1 MVETPITWLFP
12 LEILRRPQAWC
23 LLLTPTLAHPRL
35 VLFLVQSFFFFL
47 VQSFVPG
54 AETKKRVCGSN
65 LQRVPALSQVADTET

>member
-23 LLLTPTLAHPRL
+23 LLLTPTLAHPRP
-35 VLFLVQSFFFFL
+35 VLFL

-54 AETKKRVCGSN
+54 AETKNRVCGSN
-65 LQRVPALSQVADTET
+65 LQRVPALSQVADMET